1 MDNRLDIGEP
11 RSEGD
16 ALVLQPRGEI
26 DAATAPDLKLAL
38 DHAAATGAREV
49 VLDLSGVSFVDSRG
63 LTVMVAAHER
73 IEAKGARLV
82 TICADPFVRKLF
94 EITGMHRVLR
104 VVEARVAV

>member
-1 MDNRLDIGEP
+1 MESGLQIGDP

-16 ALVLQPRGEI
+16 ALVLEPRGEI
-26 DAATAPDLKLAL
+26 DAATAPDLKVAL
-38 DHAAATGAREV
+38 DRAADAGAREV

-73 IEAKGARLV
+73 LAANGASLL

-94 EITGMHRVLR
+94 EITGMSRALR
-104 VVEARVAV
+104 IVDARAAI

>member
-1 MDNRLDIGEP
+1 MDNALEIAEP
-11 RSEGD
+11 RCNGE
-16 ALVLQPRGEI
+16 ALVLEPRGEI

-73 IEAKGARLV
+73 LQAKGARLV
-82 TICADPFVRKLF
+82 TICADPFIRKLF
-94 EITGMHRVLR
+94 EITDMYRVLR
-104 VVEARVAV
+104 IVEARAAI